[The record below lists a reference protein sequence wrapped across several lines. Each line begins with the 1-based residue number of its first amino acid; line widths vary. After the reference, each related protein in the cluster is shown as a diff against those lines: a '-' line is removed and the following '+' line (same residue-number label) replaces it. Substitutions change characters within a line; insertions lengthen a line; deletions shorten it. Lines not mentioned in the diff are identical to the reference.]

1 MKEISTIYRLPIKNV
16 FSLNLGVYENE
27 PMKEIGYLNGDLL
40 RSARLIVDTGIHHFG
55 WTTENAIKFLRENTA
70 LSMTASEREIKRYIT
85 MPGQAVSYKVGE
97 REIHRLRKKFTNPD
111 NFEMTL
117 KKFHTAVL
125 NCEGP
130 IELLETCI
138 LEYVNGNEKYFAF
151 RSTPKF

>member
-97 REIHRLRKKFTNPD
+97 QEIHRLRKKFTNPD
-111 NFEMTL
+111 DFEMTL

-130 IELLETCI
+130 IELLEACI